1 MTNDLTR
8 KPEADDGFSITSRSG
23 RVGRGSYLKWNDT
36 QGWLDRDGLVPLS
49 PLLVVAVDEIVRR
62 WKEGVAK
69 DIVDK
74 PLPDPEELNAA
85 IPVSE
90 WELRDGKPQPPW
102 KHTVV
107 VYLVNLE
114 TGETYTYAHD
124 TVGAH
129 IAFDLLKEAVITMRA
144 IRGTK
149 CMPLVHPTE
158 RPMKLKF
165 GMGKRPHFKI
175 DGWKTLGEDAAA
187 IPAHQPELPQL
198 PRPAEAE
205 MPVPTEPAAPAA
217 PTAKANP
224 ISSGPQP
231 HKAKRKAQ
239 VNVASETLSAMSDV
253 KPVTSAEILDD
264 ELPW

>member
-1 MTNDLTR
+1 MSKDLTT
-8 KPEADDGFSITSRSG
+8 PNEPDDGFSASSSSR
-23 RVGRGSYLKWNDT
+23 RVSRGSYLRWNDK
-36 QGWLDRDGLVPLS
+36 QHWLDRDGIPPPS
-49 PLLVVAVDEIVRR
+49 PLLVISVNEIVRR
-62 WKEGVAK
+62 WVDNRTQ

-74 PLPDPEELNAA
+74 PLPNPDELNAA

-175 DGWKTLGEDAAA
+175 GGWKTPGEDAAA

-205 MPVPTEPAAPAA
+205 MPAPTEPAAPAA
-217 PTAKANP
+217 PTAKADP

-231 HKAKRKAQ
+231 HKAKPKAQ

-264 ELPW
+264 ELPC